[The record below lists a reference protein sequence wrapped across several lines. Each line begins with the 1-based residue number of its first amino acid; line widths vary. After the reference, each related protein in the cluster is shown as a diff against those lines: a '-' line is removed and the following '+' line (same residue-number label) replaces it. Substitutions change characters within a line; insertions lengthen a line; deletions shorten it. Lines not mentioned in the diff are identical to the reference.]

1 MKMISIDVV
10 SESSLWSKK
19 IKKTNVF
26 FNSLVKVF
34 PKKYRFIKKKVS
46 LTILLSN
53 NKNIKKLNKKFR
65 NKNKSTDVL
74 SFPSEK
80 QINIKKSPY
89 IGDIVISYEFMNK
102 PKVLSVL
109 EFENK
114 VTKIFIHGF
123 LHLLGYDHIKLKDFK
138 EMLTEEEKIYKII
151 ETKIAKLD

>member
-1 MKMISIDVV
+1 MISIDVV
-10 SESSLWSKK
+10 SENTLWSKK
-19 IKKTNVF
+19 IKKADIF

-34 PKKYRFIKKKVS
+34 PKKYRFIKKKVC

-65 NKNKSTDVL
+65 NKNKATDVL

-80 QINIKKSPY
+80 KINIKKSPY
-89 IGDIVISYEFMNK
+89 IGDIVISYDFMNE
-102 PKVLSVL
+102 PKTLSIL
-109 EFENK
+109 EFKSK

-138 EMLTEEEKIYKII
+138 VMLIEEEIIYQNIKK
-151 ETKIAKLD
+151 KIAKIV